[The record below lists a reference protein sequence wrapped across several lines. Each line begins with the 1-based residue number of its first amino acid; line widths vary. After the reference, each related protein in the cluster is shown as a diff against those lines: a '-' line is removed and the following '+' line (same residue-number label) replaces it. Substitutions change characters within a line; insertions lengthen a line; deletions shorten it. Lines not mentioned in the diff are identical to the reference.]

1 MRLPTKPLLIN
12 REFGNLLSIIIPKI
26 KFNTTPKINRKYN
39 LSLALNCGE
48 NISIE
53 KIQYK
58 AKKELGITNVV
69 GRKSS
74 VA

>member
-1 MRLPTKPLLIN
+1 M
-12 REFGNLLSIIIPKI
+12 
-26 KFNTTPKINRKYN
+26 KFNTTPMINRKYN

-58 AKKELGITNVV
+58 AKNELGITNVV
-69 GRKSS
+69 GRKRR
-74 VA
+74 VACIILCKGGII